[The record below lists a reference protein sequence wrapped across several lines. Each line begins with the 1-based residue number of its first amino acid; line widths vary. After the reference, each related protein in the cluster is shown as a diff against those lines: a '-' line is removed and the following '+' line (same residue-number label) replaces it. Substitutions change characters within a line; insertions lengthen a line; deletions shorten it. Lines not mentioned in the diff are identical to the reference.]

1 MWRALPYLIAMFA
14 VVPLVGLLA
23 GGSWRA
29 SWQYTKTWLLC
40 LAIVGAAG
48 GVLTLILAT

>member
-14 VVPLVGLLA
+14 VVPLVGLMA
-23 GGSWRA
+23 GSSWRA
-29 SWQYTKTWLLC
+29 ALKYTMTWLIC

-48 GVLTLILAT
+48 GVLTLILAP